1 MRSIAQKM
9 AAFCLVFA
17 AFTVSTTAQTEQLR
31 TQQNQAQQVEVSDA
45 ELERFAQAFQRMRML
60 NQQAQQ
66 QMAQIVEEEGMEIQ
80 RFNEIHQATVDPS
93 VEVDVTEEEQEQYRE
108 IASEIQGM
116 QQSFQG
122 QLEEIVES
130 QDLTLERYE
139 QIATQL
145 QRDPELQERLRAVF
159 QED

>member
-1 MRSIAQKM
+1 MRSIAKKM
-9 AAFCLVFA
+9 AAFCFAFA
-17 AFTVSTTAQTEQLR
+17 AFTVSANAQTEQLP
-31 TQQNQAQQVEVSDA
+31 TQQNQTQQVEVSDA

-80 RFNEIHQATVDPS
+80 RFNEIHQATVDPE
-93 VEVDVTEEEQEQYRE
+93 VEVDVTEQELEQYRD
-108 IASEIQGM
+108 ISTEIQGM
-116 QQSFQG
+116 QENFQG

-159 QED
+159 QD